1 MVIDTPASGSV
12 TTSLVCLSCP
22 LSIYG
27 RDFAMDLVC
36 LPLKD
41 LDVILGMNWLEFNRV
56 NLDCYHKLVRFLS
69 PDEDEELNF
78 LSTKELKKLLAEE
91 AQLFGLFASLTVE
104 SQVAIGEFP
113 VVCGFPEVFP
123 DDFSGLPPVREV
135 EFSIDLVPGT
145 RPVSMA
151 PYRMSASELVELK
164 AQLNEL
170 LEKMF
175 VRPSVSP
182 WGAPVLLVKKKD

>member
-1 MVIDTPASGSV
+1 MFINNTPLVAIIDTEATHSFISTECAQCLNLLLSSMGGEMVIDTPASGSV

-22 LSIYG
+22 LTIYG

-123 DDFSGLPPVREV
+123 DDFS
-135 EFSIDLVPGT
+135 
-145 RPVSMA
+145 
-151 PYRMSASELVELK
+151 
-164 AQLNEL
+164 
-170 LEKMF
+170 
-175 VRPSVSP
+175 
-182 WGAPVLLVKKKD
+182 